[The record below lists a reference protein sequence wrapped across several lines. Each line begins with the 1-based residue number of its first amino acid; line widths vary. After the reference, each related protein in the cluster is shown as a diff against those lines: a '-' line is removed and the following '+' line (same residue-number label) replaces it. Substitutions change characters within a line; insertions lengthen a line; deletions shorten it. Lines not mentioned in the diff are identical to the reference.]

1 MRFLNVRYWAESGSV
16 RRFLLGDVIDR
27 LWPTTAFHIDLSQRL
42 LWPITGHERKPATLE
57 QLKLYA
63 KLAALSLRTRTCPV
77 ARCLSLPGTKPTHYS
92 PKSGLFSLTHEIF
105 ILPLE
110 GRTP

>member
-1 MRFLNVRYWAESGSV
+1 MAGDERKAAR
-16 RRFLLGDVIDR
+16 LG
-27 LWPTTAFHIDLSQRL
+27 AQGQGQ